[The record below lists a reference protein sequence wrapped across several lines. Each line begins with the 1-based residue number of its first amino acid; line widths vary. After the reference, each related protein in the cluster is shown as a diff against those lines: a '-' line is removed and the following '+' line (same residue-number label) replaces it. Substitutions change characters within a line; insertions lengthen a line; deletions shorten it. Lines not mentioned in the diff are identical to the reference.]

1 MVGMM
6 TLFPCIRAC
15 IRIGITCPRR

>member
-15 IRIGITCPRR
+15 IRIGITGPRR